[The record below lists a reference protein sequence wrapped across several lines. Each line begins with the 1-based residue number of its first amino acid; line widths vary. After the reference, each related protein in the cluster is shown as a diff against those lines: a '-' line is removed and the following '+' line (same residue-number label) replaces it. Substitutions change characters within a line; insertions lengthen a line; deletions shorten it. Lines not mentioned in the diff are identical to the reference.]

1 MLCTFGWSAAS
12 RKVFAK
18 KDVPNAVL
26 SWSDVWKRV
35 YPAGLTAA
43 LDIGLSNLAI
53 TTGLHINI
61 YTVCKSTVLVFTL
74 LFAIMFRL
82 QKATWQLALVITLI
96 FGGVVLF
103 LAKSTGGDPIDGLGF
118 LLVMIASVM
127 GGLRWVLAQILIER
141 GGLKFSGTFDTLY
154 YVAPCM
160 ALSLFPFAVGL
171 EGRKLIDSGMLYSC
185 DNGTSSM
192 LLPANMTFANFSE
205 RIDAANAA
213 TDAANAAANNAG
225 AEATN
230 CGMGHEQAMNLFYIF
245 IGAFLAFMLTFSEF
259 LLVGYA
265 GSLTLSVAGI
275 AKELVTIGF
284 AAALVQ
290 GNGLSAINVLGLLI
304 SISGIVLYN
313 YVKYKE
319 QASPEAS
326 AYQRVGNEESGDL
339 GGTSDDDD
347 GDSDGQEHIEM
358 QEGISHAAFDEL
370 QF

>member
-1 MLCTFGWSAAS
+1 MVWWYFFLFGLFWFWFTETRGISLRECTTSVLCTFSI
-12 RKVFAK
+12 
-18 KDVPNAVL
+18 L
-26 SWSDVWKRV
+26 
-35 YPAGLTAA
+35 GLLADMVSLMTAW
-43 LDIGLSNLAI
+43 
-53 TTGLHINI
+53 I
-61 YTVCKSTVLVFTL
+61 YK
-74 LFAIMFRL
+74 
-82 QKATWQLALVITLI
+82 
-96 FGGVVLF
+96 
-103 LAKSTGGDPIDGLGF
+103 
-118 LLVMIASVM
+118 
-127 GGLRWVLAQILIER
+127 
-141 GGLKFSGTFDTLY
+141 GLKFSGTFDTLY

-275 AKELVTIGF
+275 VRF
-284 AAALVQ
+284 AFWF
-290 GNGLSAINVLGLLI
+290 LI
-304 SISGIVLYN
+304 SIFL
-313 YVKYKE
+313 
-319 QASPEAS
+319 
-326 AYQRVGNEESGDL
+326 VGFL
-339 GGTSDDDD
+339 
-347 GDSDGQEHIEM
+347 
-358 QEGISHAAFDEL
+358 FP
-370 QF
+370 F

>member
-61 YTVCKSTVLVFTL
+61 YTVRSRTTRVDRNPKKKKRGGEKGEERNAANTTTTLCGSILRACGLWTCGSTFHYMLAAIILPYVDDNAVDFAVALHSKVCKSTVLVFTL

-127 GGLRWVLAQILIER
+127 EACDGCW
-141 GGLKFSGTFDTLY
+141 
-154 YVAPCM
+154 
-160 ALSLFPFAVGL
+160 
-171 EGRKLIDSGMLYSC
+171 RKS
-185 DNGTSSM
+185 
-192 LLPANMTFANFSE
+192 
-205 RIDAANAA
+205 
-213 TDAANAAANNAG
+213 
-225 AEATN
+225 
-230 CGMGHEQAMNLFYIF
+230 
-245 IGAFLAFMLTFSEF
+245 
-259 LLVGYA
+259 
-265 GSLTLSVAGI
+265 
-275 AKELVTIGF
+275 
-284 AAALVQ
+284 
-290 GNGLSAINVLGLLI
+290 
-304 SISGIVLYN
+304 
-313 YVKYKE
+313 
-319 QASPEAS
+319 
-326 AYQRVGNEESGDL
+326 
-339 GGTSDDDD
+339 
-347 GDSDGQEHIEM
+347 
-358 QEGISHAAFDEL
+358 
-370 QF
+370 